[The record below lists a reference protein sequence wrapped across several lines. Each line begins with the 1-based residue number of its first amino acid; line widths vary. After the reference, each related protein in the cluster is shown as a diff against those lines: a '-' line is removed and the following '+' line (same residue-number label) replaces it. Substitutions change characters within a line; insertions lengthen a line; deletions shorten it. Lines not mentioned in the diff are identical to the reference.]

1 MNLREKLKLYV
12 ITDRRL
18 RNEVESVKEAL
29 EGGATAIQLRLKG
42 VPTREM
48 VEVGKKIRK
57 LTEDYDTLYIVND
70 RVDVALA
77 VDADGVH
84 VGQEDMPVDIVK
96 EIAPNLI
103 VGVSASNLRE
113 ALEGERK
120 GADYIG
126 AGSVFPTRT
135 KEDARFLGLGGLREI
150 VENVHIPVVAI
161 GGINHENV
169 REVLKVGID
178 GVAVISAIVG
188 TKNIVEA
195 TRRMKEVI
203 EEYKGRGTKQLR

>member
-1 MNLREKLKLYV
+1 MNLRKKLKLYV
-12 ITDRRL
+12 ITDRRF
-18 RNEVESVKEAL
+18 RDEVESVKEAL

-48 VEVGKKIRK
+48 VEVGRKIRK
-57 LTEDYDTLYIVND
+57 LTEDYDALYIVND
-70 RVDVALA
+70 RLDVALA
-77 VDADGVH
+77 VGADGVH

-113 ALEGERK
+113 ALEGEKK

-135 KEDARFLGLGGLREI
+135 KENAKLLGLEGLREI

-169 REVLKVGID
+169 KEVLEVGVD

-188 TKNIVEA
+188 SEDVVEA
-195 TRRMKEVI
+195 TRRMMEMI
-203 EEYKGRGTKQLR
+203 EEYIKQ